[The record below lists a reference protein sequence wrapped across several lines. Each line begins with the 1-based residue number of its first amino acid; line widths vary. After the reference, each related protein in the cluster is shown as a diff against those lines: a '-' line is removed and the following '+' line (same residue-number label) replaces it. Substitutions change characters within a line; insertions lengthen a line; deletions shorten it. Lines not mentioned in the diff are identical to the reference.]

1 MTDIR
6 IGIVLNGATSGL
18 SRRQHL
24 RALTAIRAEGG
35 LPVNSTD
42 RIIPDLILVG
52 RNAEALR
59 ALAENNGNLRWTTDL
74 DAALASKEDSIF
86 FDVAATGAR
95 FDAVSRAIDAGK
107 HIYCEKPIATSFEE
121 ALALARKAE
130 AAGVCHGTVQ
140 DKLFLPG
147 FRKLLMARNS
157 GFFGRILEARLEFGR
172 WIFDGEYQPAQRP
185 SWNYRKRD
193 GGGLVL
199 DMFPHWRYMIDTLV
213 GGVTAV
219 NCTCRTHIPRRR
231 DEAGRHY
238 DVDVEDAAFAQLEL
252 EGGVLA
258 TVNSSWCTRIRRDD
272 IIVIQIDGTDGSA
285 VATAHDCFTQTAANT
300 PNPVLSVDE
309 RQPQRF
315 HEQWLAVP
323 DNDQKLNSYR
333 AGWHMFL
340 KHVVAGQPFPF
351 TLWEG
356 VKGLQLVEL
365 AYRSSRE
372 RRWID
377 VPEIG

>member
-1 MTDIR
+1 MADIR
-6 IGIVLNGATSGL
+6 IGVVLNGATSGL

-24 RALTAIRAEGG
+24 RALMAIRKEGG
-35 LPVNSTD
+35 LPVNATD
-42 RIIPDLILVG
+42 RIVPDPILVG

-59 ALAENNGNLRWTTDL
+59 ALADSQGKLRWTTDL

-86 FDVAATGAR
+86 FDVAATGTR
-95 FDAVSRAIDAGK
+95 FDAMSRAIAAGK
-107 HIYCEKPIATSFEE
+107 HVYCEKPIATSLED
-121 ALALARKAE
+121 ALALARQAE
-130 AAGVCHGTVQ
+130 AAGVRHGTVQ

-147 FRKLLMARNS
+147 FRKLRMVRDS
-157 GFFGRILEARLEFGR
+157 GFLGRILEARLEFGR

-199 DMFPHWRYMIDTLV
+199 DMFPHWRYMIDALV
-213 GGVTAV
+213 GPIAAV
-219 NCTCRTHIPRRR
+219 NCTCRTHIAQRR
-231 DEAGRHY
+231 DESGRRY

-252 EGGVLA
+252 EGGAFV

-272 IIVIQIDGTDGSA
+272 IIVMQVDGTDGSA
-285 VATAHDCFTQTAANT
+285 VATPHDCFTQPAANT
-300 PNPVLSVDE
+300 SNPVLSVDE

-315 HEQWLAVP
+315 YEQWLAVP
-323 DNDQKLNSYR
+323 DNDESVNSYR
-333 AGWHMFL
+333 TGWHMFL
-340 KHVVAGQPFPF
+340 KHVVAGEAFPF

-356 VKGLQLVEL
+356 VKGLQLVKL
-365 AYRSSRE
+365 AYESSRE
-372 RRWID
+372 RRWIE